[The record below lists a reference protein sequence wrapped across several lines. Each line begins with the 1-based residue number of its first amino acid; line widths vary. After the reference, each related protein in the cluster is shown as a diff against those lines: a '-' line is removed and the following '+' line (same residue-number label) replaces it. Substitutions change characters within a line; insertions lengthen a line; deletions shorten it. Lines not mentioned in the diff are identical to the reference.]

1 MGPEYLVLKRFS
13 SSSDVYIPITALSN
27 RVGKL
32 FAEHSSQN
40 VRWLHSWYVFLRQ
53 CACPSFAL
61 PVPIVRSFSIGSS
74 SLLQVGPAIFLG
86 VPGRRDGH
94 LTQAGSL
101 ELELE
106 ESSALFNNYTYV
118 YKITKMY
125 IMWSS
130 EPGAG
135 SLKL

>member
-1 MGPEYLVLKRFS
+1 MGPEYLVFKRFS
-13 SSSDVYIPITALSN
+13 SSSDVYIPITAFRN
-27 RVGKL
+27 RVAKL
-32 FAEHSSQN
+32 FAEHSSQK

-53 CACPSFAL
+53 CVCPSFAL
-61 PVPIVRSFSIGSS
+61 PLPIVLSFSIGSS

-86 VPGRRDGH
+86 VPGRRDGP

-106 ESSALFNNYTYV
+106 ESRALFNDYTYV

-125 IMWSS
+125 VMWRS